1 VGIDPRTAVLGQIGL
16 GAAGSAIARLARAFG
31 VGRVLVS
38 DPNEAALRAASSWGA
53 EPRDLADIMREARI
67 VIAATGRPALI
78 DPATVRPGQIL
89 FALTNPVPEIEPDAA
104 LAAGAAFAGDGRSV
118 NNALA
123 YPGIIRGVLMARARY
138 ITPAMLIAAAEAIA
152 ACARPDELVPSP
164 LDPRVHEQVALA
176 VRELADPR
184 TIRLAGR

>member
-1 VGIDPRTAVLGQIGL
+1 
-16 GAAGSAIARLARAFG
+16 
-31 VGRVLVS
+31 
-38 DPNEAALRAASSWGA
+38 
-53 EPRDLADIMREARI
+53 
-67 VIAATGRPALI
+67 
-78 DPATVRPGQIL
+78 
-89 FALTNPVPEIEPDAA
+89 
-104 LAAGAAFAGDGRSV
+104 
-118 NNALA
+118 
-123 YPGIIRGVLMARARY
+123 MARARY